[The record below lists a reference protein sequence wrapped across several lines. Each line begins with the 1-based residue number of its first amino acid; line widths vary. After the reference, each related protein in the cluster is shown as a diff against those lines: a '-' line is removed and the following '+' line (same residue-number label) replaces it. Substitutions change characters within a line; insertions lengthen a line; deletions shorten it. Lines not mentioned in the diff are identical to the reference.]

1 MLNERLLWSA
11 QNSRIRGQV
20 ERILSSVRKH
30 LAMDA
35 GFVSEFRDGKRV
47 FRFVDGESDLPIRVG
62 GADPLAESYCHYV
75 VRGLLPQLLRDARDN
90 PIASAMQVT
99 HDLPVGAH
107 ISVPIRL
114 LNGSIYGTFCCFSRQ
129 PNHALAEKELEVV
142 RVCAEVVSGLI
153 EDAISFGNELLE
165 KKQRIEELI
174 ETRNVTMVYQPIYR
188 LADNRLMSFEA
199 LARIPVE
206 PVRSPEV
213 WFNEALEVERGAALE
228 LMAVEEALKG
238 LSALPPQTLLSLNL
252 SPDAIFSD
260 GFAELFS
267 SLPCDRLI
275 VELTE
280 HEPVSDYEA
289 LRNRLAPYRSAGL
302 RLAIDDVGA
311 GYASFRHILDL
322 SPDLIKLDTVLTR
335 NIDSDLARRTLAN
348 AITMFGRKMG
358 CEVVAEG
365 VETVRELETLRA
377 IGATKVQGY
386 LLGRP
391 MALGDAAQLPAI
403 FDCGKRRFDS
413 GFTLSE
419 LKTAS

>member
-1 MLNERLLWSA
+1 
-11 QNSRIRGQV
+11 
-20 ERILSSVRKH
+20 
-30 LAMDA
+30 MDA
-35 GFVSEFRDGKRV
+35 GFVSEFRDGKRT
-47 FRFVDGESDLPIRVG
+47 FRFVDSEPEIPIHAG

-75 VRGLLPQLLRDARDN
+75 ARGLLPQLLRDAKEN

-99 HDLPVGAH
+99 YDLPVGAH

-153 EDAISFGNELLE
+153 EDAVSFGNELLE
-165 KKQRIEELI
+165 KRQRIEELI
-174 ETRNVTMVYQPIYR
+174 EGRNVTMVYQPIYR
-188 LADNRLMSFEA
+188 LADNRLMNFEA
-199 LARIPVE
+199 LARIPGE
-206 PVRSPEV
+206 PVRSPEA
-213 WFNEALEVERGAALE
+213 WFNEALEVERGIELE

-238 LSALPPQTLLSLNL
+238 LPALPPQTSLSLNL

-260 GFAELFS
+260 GFAELFGG
-267 SLPCDRLI
+267 LPCDRLI

-280 HEPVSDYEA
+280 HEPVLDYEA

-322 SPDLIKLDTVLTR
+322 NPDLIKLDTVLTR
-335 NIDSDLARRTLAN
+335 NIDQDIARRTLAN
-348 AITMFGRKMG
+348 AITIFGRKMG

-365 VETVRELETLRA
+365 VETVQELETLRA

-391 MALGDAAQLPAI
+391 MPLSDAAHLPAV
-403 FDCGKRRFDS
+403 FDWKKRKFEE
-413 GFTLSE
+413 GFRLSE
-419 LKTAS
+419 LRTAS